1 MIDRFTESLWVSHD
15 KGNLLSSTQTRD
27 DDTPVNQCNG
37 SLVCNR
43 VANAKFGS
51 LHRSSRQSF
60 SSPGTGT
67 PSPGGA
73 RNCHTM
79 KISDGDP
86 VWRSWVWVKL
96 RCFGGGS
103 RILEGLGSSGC
114 GHLIYAYTV

>member
-1 MIDRFTESLWVSHD
+1 MQPGGKRKIRIPAQIESAEFFLARH
-15 KGNLLSSTQTRD
+15 R
-27 DDTPVNQCNG
+27 
-37 SLVCNR
+37 
-43 VANAKFGS
+43 NAIS
-51 LHRSSRQSF
+51 
-60 SSPGTGT
+60 
-67 PSPGGA
+67 GGA